1 MPKKTTQATR
11 GEATR
16 KRLIGAARRLFARHG
31 YAEVGTNEI
40 VRAAKTTRGGLYYHF
55 EDKKD
60 LLRAV
65 HVQVEE
71 ELAGA
76 IAEKL
81 AGAAGDPLKMMAIG
95 AGAFLDACVD
105 PKFARI
111 ALIDAPSVLGW
122 QEWREVDEKYG
133 LGLIA
138 ALIELGISE
147 GVLPSQPVKPLAHL
161 LLGAVGEAGLMVANA
176 EHPQSTRAEVESA
189 MIALLESLR
198 GPG

>member
-1 MPKKTTQATR
+1 MPKKTTKAAR

-16 KRLIGAARRLFARHG
+16 TRLIGAARRLFARRG
-31 YAEVGTNEI
+31 YAGVGTNEI

-55 EDKKD
+55 KDKKD

-71 ELAGA
+71 ELAAA

-81 AGAAGDPLKMMAIG
+81 LGAAGDPLQMMAI
-95 AGAFLDACVD
+95 AASAFLDACVD

-122 QEWREVDEKYG
+122 EEWREVDEKYG

-176 EHPQSTRAEVESA
+176 EDPRSTRAEVEPA
-189 MIALLESLR
+189 MIGFLENLR